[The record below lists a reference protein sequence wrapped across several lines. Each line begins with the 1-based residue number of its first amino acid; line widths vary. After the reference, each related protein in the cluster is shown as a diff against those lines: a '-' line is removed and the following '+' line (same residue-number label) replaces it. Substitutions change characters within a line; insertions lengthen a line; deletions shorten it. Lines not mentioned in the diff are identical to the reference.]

1 MMNVSRKTERG
12 RRLFAVALAAAV
24 MPLLAAVKTVDDFA
38 GMDTTSASAQTF
50 WTVSDHPLV
59 TNTTT
64 EATLSS
70 AETVDARAYGEGA
83 GEIDAFDARYRT
95 MDDSNL
101 IAEFRSDRPKGL
113 VIHFR

>member
-1 MMNVSRKTERG
+1 MKTDRERL
-12 RRLFAVALAAAV
+12 LFAAVLAAIV
-24 MPLLAAVKTVDDFA
+24 MPLLAAIETVDDFA

-50 WTVSDHPLV
+50 WTVSDHALV

-64 EATLSS
+64 EATLSD
-70 AETVDARAYGEGA
+70 AETVDARAYGEGS
-83 GEIDAFDARYRT
+83 GDIDAFDARYRT
-95 MDDSNL
+95 SGESNV

>member
-1 MMNVSRKTERG
+1 MERE
-12 RRLFAVALAAAV
+12 RMLFAAALAAVV
-24 MPLLAAVKTVDDFA
+24 MPLLAAIETVDDFN

-50 WTVSDHPLV
+50 WTVSDHALV

-64 EATLSS
+64 EATLSG

-83 GEIDAFDARYRT
+83 GDIDAFDSRFRT
-95 MDDSNL
+95 TGDSNV
-101 IAEFRSDRPKGL
+101 IAEFRSDSPKGL